1 MDYQKILAN
10 YRFENIDGK
19 TPANPDTFN
28 IYYGAFN
35 MFDDNPGLL
44 PSQIPLTDAK
54 VLELPSIDGTNKSFS
69 MTIPTG
75 VNRIVIAYPVDFG
88 PIESI
93 TDVNCFG
100 FNIVVSFKVDV
111 RKLFVNNKFETYF
124 VYKLDY
130 AFLNEKVNIYKVK
143 IN

>member
-1 MDYQKILAN
+1 
-10 YRFENIDGK
+10 
-19 TPANPDTFN
+19 
-28 IYYGAFN
+28 
-35 MFDDNPGLL
+35 MFDGNPGLL

-54 VLELPSIDGTNKSFS
+54 ILELPSIDGTNKSFNIA
-69 MTIPTG
+69 IPTG

-100 FNIVVSFKVDV
+100 FNIVVSFKVEV